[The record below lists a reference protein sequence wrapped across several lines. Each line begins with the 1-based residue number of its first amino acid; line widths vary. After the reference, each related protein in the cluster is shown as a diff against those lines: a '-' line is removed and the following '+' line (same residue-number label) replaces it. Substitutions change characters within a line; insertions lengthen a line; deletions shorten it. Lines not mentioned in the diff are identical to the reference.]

1 MKKLPIILLFA
12 LGALCSRAQQK
23 ITGIISDQN
32 KSPIPGA
39 TIKEKGTKNGVSAGT
54 DGSFSISVKQGA
66 KLQVSAAGYET
77 KEVTATDNLALAL
90 NAESRNLTEVI
101 VTGTGVATSRK
112 KIGISVESVT
122 ADKLPPAPTASI
134 DQALIG
140 KIPGAQISSTS
151 GSLGA
156 NVAILL
162 RGVNTINRGTMPMI
176 LLDGVEVG
184 ATNLNSLDLGSI
196 ERVEVVQGAA
206 SASLYGAQ
214 GANGVIQLF
223 SKRGK
228 QGQTNIDISS
238 SVTSN
243 DYLNIGGLRKARLHG
258 YNTNANN
265 EVVNAAGVP
274 IEFDPLFGYQE
285 NVVWASTDPL
295 NKTDKPYDQNLKYYD
310 HFKEF
315 FQKAPTYNNSI
326 TIYGGREKM
335 DFNISM
341 SNNHQVSNLKNNGY
355 LNRTNFSANFGIE
368 LVKNLR
374 FRTITQLAYTKNT
387 TTLFDRTVI
396 YSLNN
401 TRAFAD
407 YSFKDADGNY
417 LLHYGDA
424 PGVNGS
430 NPNYELQYHNKSDD
444 RLDLLQS
451 FDLNYKFPKFVEL
464 DAKYGI
470 NYSKRDVVDLY
481 KNQTGNKN
489 AVLTSPTDDQYHTFG
504 NDVPITGDFVRL
516 LNGNTQDFTGELDNY
531 FFNNVFQNFL
541 ATATLR
547 ADFQKD
553 FGINIPLKSSTQF
566 SFDYRKKNKK
576 DYYTYGY
583 GVPTYEPYTAENV
596 TDTRVI
602 KNRTEPF
609 VTYGFL
615 LNQRFEYGEIAGA
628 SGGFRTDYSSAF
640 GRGSK
645 PFTFPRGDA
654 YLRISSFDFWRNA
667 NFSNTFQEFKLRA
680 AYGKAGIQP
689 KPFDRYITLNPIP
702 FGDNTAFY
710 TAADQP
716 NPDLSVEVSKEL
728 EIGTDMSF
736 SMSKN
741 SAWFKNANISFTY
754 WDRSTDNAIYRVS
767 FPPTSGQASYL
778 DNAFSLGSHGIQA
791 SLNMNL
797 YTDRKFNWNFTT
809 NFGKQTSKITSVSG
823 PEVVVLSAAGSSNY
837 VLKAGEKIGQ
847 LFGYLAL
854 HSIDERDADGNP
866 YIDKADQ
873 SKYTVASNGW
883 VVDKATK
890 QPYFTP
896 KQYSFGDPN
905 PKFNMSFI
913 NDFTYKDIVSF
924 SIQWDWVYGS
934 HLYNQTKEWLYR
946 DGIHSDYE
954 KSFSIDGQEG
964 AWTAFYRGVYAVS
977 SRNGTKNYFYEDASF
992 LRLRNVSVA
1001 VDLAKAFRIKGLKR
1015 LQLVLSGRN
1024 LITKTNYTGM
1034 DPEISSGNTTGNSNS
1049 AFDRG
1054 VDHNTMPNLKSY
1066 TAGINIGF

>member
-1 MKKLPIILLFA
+1 MLLLA
-12 LGALCSRAQQK
+12 LGALSTMAQQK

-32 KSPIPGA
+32 NKPLANASVR
-39 TIKEKGTKNGVSAGT
+39 EKGSKNGVIADANGA
-54 DGSFSISVKQGA
+54 FSINVKQGA
-66 KLQVSAAGYET
+66 KLQISAVGYET
-77 KEVTATDNLALAL
+77 KEMNAADNLMVSL
-90 NAESRNLTEVI
+90 NAEPRNLTEVV

-112 KIGISVESVT
+112 KLGISVESVM

-151 GSLGA
+151 GSVGA

-223 SKRGK
+223 SKKGK

-238 SVTSN
+238 AITTN
-243 DYLNIGGLRKARLHG
+243 NYLNVGGLRKSRLHG

-265 EVVNAAGVP
+265 EVVSAGGVP
-274 IEFDPLFGYQE
+274 LEFDPLFGYQE
-285 NVVWASTDPL
+285 NLVWASTDPT
-295 NKTDKPYDQNLKYYD
+295 NKTDKPYDKNLKYYD
-310 HFKEF
+310 HYKEF
-315 FQKAPTYNNSI
+315 FQSAPTYNNSI

-335 DFNISM
+335 DFNIGL

-355 LNRTNFSANFGIE
+355 LDRSNFSANFGIE
-368 LVKNLR
+368 LAKNLK

-396 YSLNN
+396 YALNN

-407 YSFKDADGNY
+407 YTYKDEDGNY
-417 LLHYGDA
+417 LAHYGDA
-424 PGVNGS
+424 PGVNGA
-430 NPNYELQYHNKSDD
+430 NPNYELQYHDKKDD
-444 RLDLLQS
+444 KLDVLQS
-451 FDLNYKFPKFVEL
+451 FNLNYKLSRFVEL

-489 AVLTSPTDDQYHTFG
+489 ILLTSPSDDQYHTFG
-504 NDVPITGDFVRL
+504 NDVPITGDFARL

-531 FFNNVFQNFL
+531 YFNTVFQNFL
-541 ATATLR
+541 ATATIR
-547 ADFQKD
+547 TDFEKD
-553 FGINIPLKSSTQF
+553 FGINIPVKTSTQVA
-566 SFDYRKKNKK
+566 FDYRKKNKI

-596 TDTRVI
+596 ADNRVI

-609 VTYGFL
+609 VTYGYL
-615 LNQRFEYGEIAGA
+615 LNQRFEYGEIAGV

-654 YLRISSFDFWRNA
+654 YVRISSLGFWQNA
-667 NFSNTFQEFKLRA
+667 NFSNTFTEFKLRG
-680 AYGKAGIQP
+680 AYGEAGIQP

-736 SMSKN
+736 NISKN
-741 SAWFKNANISFTY
+741 STWFRNANFSLTY

-791 SLNMNL
+791 SLNLNMFTSKSL
-797 YTDRKFNWNFTT
+797 SWNFTT
-809 NFGKQTSKITSVSG
+809 NFGTQTSKITAVSG
-823 PEVVVLSAAGSSNY
+823 APVVVLSAAGSSSY

-854 HSIDERDADGNP
+854 HSVDEKDPDGNA
-866 YIDKADQ
+866 YIAKADQ
-873 SKYTVASNGW
+873 GNYTVASNGW

-896 KQYSFGDPN
+896 IQYSFGDPN

-913 NDFTYKDIVSF
+913 NDFMYKDFITLSF
-924 SIQWDWVYGS
+924 QWDWVHGS

-992 LRLRNVSVA
+992 LRLRNVAVA
-1001 VDLAKAFRIKGLKR
+1001 VDLAKAFKIKGFKR

-1024 LITKTNYTGM
+1024 LVTKTKYTGM
-1034 DPEISSGNTTGNSNS
+1034 DPEISSGNTTGNGNS

-1066 TAGINIGF
+1066 SAGINIGF